1 MEEKKDATYFKQL
14 AHQLMFDLSDEE
26 AENIVIIKKSSHCAE
41 LFEIKI

>member
-26 AENIVIIKKSSHCAE
+26 AENIVLQGRE
-41 LFEIKI
+41 EFGQND

>member
-26 AENIVIIKKSSHCAE
+26 AENIVNE
-41 LFEIKI
+41 FDVLTL